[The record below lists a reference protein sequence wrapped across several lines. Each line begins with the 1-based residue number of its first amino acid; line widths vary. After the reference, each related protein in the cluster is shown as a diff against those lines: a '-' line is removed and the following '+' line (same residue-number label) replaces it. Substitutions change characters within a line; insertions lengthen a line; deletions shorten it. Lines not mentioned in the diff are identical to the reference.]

1 MIRLAATA
9 SNAQPRIGLPVAVP
23 GGVGPASPAASAGPN
38 PSNRIGWPIPPATGA
53 VQVIGSNPLVL
64 DSNPAACI
72 RYVVAEYGPADPAL
86 AGPFPMPF
94 RTLNVTP
101 LKASVILGA
110 IPAGDWVL
118 RVVAYFS
125 TSIAGQEDATVAES
139 YFRVVVNAGA
149 LPLPTPGV
157 SPAVACAVAPT
168 GAPAPDVRLLIG
180 SDAPLTGASDVGA
193 RAPNVPFTMGSSLE
207 LRVDGDVC
215 AHAWSIVI
223 VDPSNAVRGVDQQ
236 DNPDNDPFQ
245 FAQNR
250 WAITSVP
257 FGVSLL
263 HARIQYSA
271 DVEIDRW
278 WQLDVPTP
286 RFPAAVATGPDGAT
300 VLVAVDPCNVSLS
313 YPSGPAGYTTCSV
326 IQAPVLGE
334 TLNVKAGQPVLLD
347 VPGWTTAYWSGECGR
362 LIDPTVSGEPFLV
375 VDGCD
380 VGGSSVPGP
389 AVFLPRRSA
398 ELHRIY
404 LQVTRDGVTASAFL
418 YVPIVVTP

>member
-1 MIRLAATA
+1 
-9 SNAQPRIGLPVAVP
+9 
-23 GGVGPASPAASAGPN
+23 
-38 PSNRIGWPIPPATGA
+38 
-53 VQVIGSNPLVL
+53 
-64 DSNPAACI
+64 
-72 RYVVAEYGPADPAL
+72 
-86 AGPFPMPF
+86 MPF

-139 YFRVVVNAGA
+139 YFRVVVDAGA

-180 SDAPLTGASDVGA
+180 SDAPLRGASDVGA
-193 RAPNVPFTMGSSLE
+193 RAPTAPFTMGSSLQPAGRRGR
-207 LRVDGDVC
+207 LRARLVDRDRRSLEC
-215 AHAWSIVI
+215 PA
-223 VDPSNAVRGVDQQ
+223 GVDQQ
-236 DNPDNDPFQ
+236 DNPGNDPFQ

-250 WAITSVP
+250 WAIGSVP

-271 DVEIDRW
+271 DVQIDRW
-278 WQLDVPTP
+278 WQLDVATP

-300 VLVAVDPCNVSLS
+300 VLAAVDSRNISLS
-313 YPSGPAGYTTCSV
+313 YPSGPVGYTTCSV

-334 TLNVKAGQPVLLD
+334 NAEREGGTARAGRRSRLDDRLL
-347 VPGWTTAYWSGECGR
+347 EGR
-362 LIDPTVSGEPFLV
+362 VRTVDRSDRV
-375 VDGCD
+375 
-380 VGGSSVPGP
+380 
-389 AVFLPRRSA
+389 RRSA
-398 ELHRIY
+398 PGRRRLQPRRIGRARPRRLPAAREHRAPSD
-404 LQVTRDGVTASAFL
+404 LRVQVTRDGVTASAFL